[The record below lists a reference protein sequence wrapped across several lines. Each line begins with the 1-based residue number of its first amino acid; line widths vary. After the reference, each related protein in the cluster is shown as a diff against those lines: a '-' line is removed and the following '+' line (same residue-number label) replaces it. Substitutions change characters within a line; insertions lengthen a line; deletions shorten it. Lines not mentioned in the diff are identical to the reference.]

1 MVATFLAVQSS
12 SLMLHFRSRQAYMLE
27 MFGSSTGRRDVFLG
41 WRWRKRKREEDE
53 VEKDENKTSPEEV
66 AKSKGCN
73 RSV

>member
-1 MVATFLAVQSS
+1 
-12 SLMLHFRSRQAYMLE
+12 
-27 MFGSSTGRRDVFLG
+27 LG

-53 VEKDENKTSPEEV
+53 IAKDENKISPEEV

>member
-1 MVATFLAVQSS
+1 VIS
-12 SLMLHFRSRQAYMLE
+12 
-27 MFGSSTGRRDVFLG
+27 FLG

-66 AKSKGCN
+66 AKSKRCN